1 MEIPLP
7 EWLFNISNYAVLV
20 GANLIVQSTI
30 ILIMGLCAACA
41 LRNKGAAVQ
50 SLIFRIF
57 LVAVLVCPVV
67 LIFIDIKGL
76 SVVTYTIPMES
87 FECLET
93 ISSPA
98 QK

>member
-1 MEIPLP
+1 MEIPFP
-7 EWLFNISNYAVLV
+7 EWLFNISNYAVLI

-30 ILIMGLCAACA
+30 ILILGLCAVYA
-41 LRNKGAAVQ
+41 LRNRGAAVQ
-50 SLIFRIF
+50 SLILRVF

-76 SVVTYTIPMES
+76 SVITYTIPMET
-87 FECLET
+87 FEHLDT
-93 ISSPA
+93 TLSPA

>member
-7 EWLFNISNYAVLV
+7 EWLFNISHCAVLI
-20 GANLIVQSTI
+20 GANLIIQSTI
-30 ILIMGLCAACA
+30 IFILGLCAAYA

-50 SLIFRIF
+50 SLILRVF
-57 LVAVLVCPVV
+57 LVAVLFCPVV

-76 SVVTYTIPMES
+76 SVVTYTIPIES
-87 FECLET
+87 FERLET
-93 ISSPA
+93 TPSPA